1 MGNLPVTLDFSKA
14 QPIQPVQQTQDQTA
28 PPASSQPVALD
39 FSKAQPIT
47 SGVQPAMRAATP
59 ADRGAD
65 ENGLPTVGSPV
76 TDYLHDAESL
86 TQEGRAEHP
95 IKAQL
100 GDIASKLSQYG
111 DLIKDTVEKIGP
123 ALGGPVAGEDAAAD
137 LGSAASKVKSALG
150 SAVDKAKSIVPST
163 ERAGQTM
170 NNLREAIGSHP
181 VEMTEDLSKATS
193 RAQEL
198 SDNGNTMS
206 SAVRKF
212 INRVTD
218 PSKGHL
224 TYDEAR
230 DYLTKF
236 GSMTADEATKIA
248 PAMKGQIQTIAGA
261 LKDSIAQ
268 TADRAGKLEDF
279 QKSMAE
285 YRNAKIVQNV
295 LDWAKDLSVKGIAQK
310 VGGTY
315 ALKELH
321 DLISK

>member
-1 MGNLPVTLDFSKA
+1 MGNSPVTLDFSKA
-14 QPIQPVQQTQDQTA
+14 QPIQPVQQTQDQ
-28 PPASSQPVALD
+28 PPSPASSQPVALD

-47 SGVQPAMRAATP
+47 AGVQPSMRAATP

-65 ENGLPTVGSPV
+65 ENGLPTGGSPV

-95 IKAQL
+95 IKAKI
-100 GDIASKLSQYG
+100 GDIASKLSEYG
-111 DLIKDTVEKIGP
+111 DLLSATAKTIGP
-123 ALGGPVAGEDAAAD
+123 ALGGPVAGEEAAAD
-137 LGSAASKVKSALG
+137 LGSVASKAKNAVGEL
-150 SAVDKAKSIVPST
+150 VDKAKSVVPST
-163 ERAGQTM
+163 EHAGQVM
-170 NNLREAIGSHP
+170 NKLRDEIGSHP
-181 VEMTEDLSKATS
+181 VEMTDGLSKATS

-198 SDNGNTMS
+198 ADNGNTMS

-212 INRVTD
+212 VNRVTD

-224 TYDEAR
+224 TYNEAR

-236 GSMTADEATKIA
+236 GSMTGDEAAKIA
-248 PAMKGQIQTIAGA
+248 APMKAQIQTIAGE
-261 LKDSIAQ
+261 LKNSIAQ

-295 LDWAKDLSVKGIAQK
+295 IDWAKDLSIKGIAQK
-310 VGGTY
+310 GGGIY